1 MLAEPEST
9 VSEAH
14 LRNLTVRIH
23 TMLGPKNLVHYVA
36 EPVFQP
42 RLLNF
47 GLLYVFNIFLPF
59 VSCCVCNVLSF
70 MYSLYLFKFWV
81 LNRLLYVFSLLF
93 FLFFPHVLCFLWVW
107 VEFCLYFMT
116 SVFILSFL
124 GCAFSSSIA
133 HSSDLFWRQF
143 LLVQSRWSL
152 AVIFY

>member
-1 MLAEPEST
+1 MLAEQEST
-9 VSEAH
+9 VSKAH
-14 LRNLTVRIH
+14 LRNLTVKSH
-23 TMLGPKNLVHYVA
+23 TILGPKNLVRYVA

-93 FLFFPHVLCFLWVW
+93 FLSFFPHVLCFLLVW
-107 VEFCLYFMT
+107 VKFYLYFMT

-133 HSSDLFWRQF
+133 LSSEGSSYWY
-143 LLVQSRWSL
+143 SL
-152 AVIFY
+152 AEV